1 MIKLIEL
8 ITENKKLNHITSTK
22 FEVALEKFLIVL
34 PENKHAEIILLA
46 NNLLNG
52 VQLVNSLPFSHST
65 KYALESELMYHVNF
79 PAQSLK
85 MVLLE
90 YSEGKD
96 SDVALSASNLIKS
109 LDEICYVN

>member
-1 MIKLIEL
+1 MIKLVQL
-8 ITENKKLNHITSTK
+8 LTESNKLNRLTPIK
-22 FEVALEKFLIVL
+22 FQVALEKFLIVL
-34 PENKHAEIILLA
+34 PENKHAEIVLLA

-52 VQLVNSLPFSHST
+52 VHLVNSLPFSQST
-65 KYALESELMYHVNF
+65 KYALESEVMYHVQF

-85 MVLLE
+85 MALLE
-90 YSEGKD
+90 YLEGKD